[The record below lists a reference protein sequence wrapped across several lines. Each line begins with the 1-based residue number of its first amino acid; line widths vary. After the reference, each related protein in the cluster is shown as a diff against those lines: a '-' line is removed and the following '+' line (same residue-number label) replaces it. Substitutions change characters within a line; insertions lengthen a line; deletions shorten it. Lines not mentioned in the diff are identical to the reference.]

1 MLGCLKSFVM
11 AFSLSTNHS
20 YNHMYAHANDLN
32 IYTCR
37 NKLLFAINVVLS
49 KSILLL
55 YLIQERLHETETH
68 DTIKVAIPED
78 EPPNSPPTCEPLQ
91 ASTHVTEKYNKGLH
105 ESVTKG

>member
-1 MLGCLKSFVM
+1 M
-11 AFSLSTNHS
+11 H
-20 YNHMYAHANDLN
+20 
-32 IYTCR
+32 
-37 NKLLFAINVVLS
+37 S
-49 KSILLL
+49 KSTFLL

-105 ESVTKG
+105 ESVTKAEGTTTSARRQLLMDNIEGQPSANAKRPKQE